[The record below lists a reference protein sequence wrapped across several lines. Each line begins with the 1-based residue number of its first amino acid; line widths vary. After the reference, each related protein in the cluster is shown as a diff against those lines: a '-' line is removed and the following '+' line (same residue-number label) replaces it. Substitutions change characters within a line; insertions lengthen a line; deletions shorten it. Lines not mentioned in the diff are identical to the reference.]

1 MSTTAGTVDIVG
13 LAKELATLNY
23 KVGSRIPI
31 AQDSNLMGLF
41 SAHTKASDVARLYV
55 DSKGVKDVQALLQGY
70 YLYLCALEYPN
81 FLSLAIGSDVFPCK
95 VGKAKDYDAYDTLE
109 QLETAVS
116 KDQYRPSMT
125 SIYKDVDQGSNTNHF
140 VATDGFRMYLMPD
153 TLPLSE
159 SRDKGYYQFIGD
171 TLTDRS
177 LDEKYPPFKNVIP
190 SLDLC
195 DSIGQFTASELVA
208 LQAKVKCYIDIC
220 KVIDK
225 YDSWSELVTYFDDLI
240 GQCEDLRRNSES
252 IKGYEIGLTYVS
264 IRSIC
269 YNPKYLLCALNYL
282 VRYVSSTKS
291 ERIAWYVDKNNPK
304 TRATLFFGNDTLPAV
319 LLMPVK
325 ASNCVIADVETGVFE
340 TM

>member
-1 MSTTAGTVDIVG
+1 MGTTVGTIDIVG
-13 LAKELATLNY
+13 LAKELATFNY

-31 AQDSNLMGLF
+31 LEDTNLMHLF
-41 SAHTKASDVARLYV
+41 SADTKAYDVARLYV
-55 DSKGVKDVQALLQGY
+55 ASKGVKDVQALLQGY
-70 YLYLCALEYPN
+70 FLYLCALEFPN
-81 FLSLAIGSDVFPCK
+81 FLSIAIGSDVFPCK
-95 VGKAKDYDAYDTLE
+95 VGKPKDYDAFDTLE

-125 SIYKDVDQGSNTNHF
+125 SIYKDVNLDSNTNHY
-140 VATDGFRMYLMPD
+140 VATDGFRMYIMRD

-159 SRDKGYYQFIGD
+159 SRPTGYYQFIGD
-171 TLTDRS
+171 TLTDRN
-177 LDEKYPPFKNVIP
+177 LDEKYPPYKNVIP

-208 LQAKVKCYIDIC
+208 LQARVKAYIDIC

-225 YDSWSELVTYFDDLI
+225 YKSWSGLVAYFDDLI
-240 GQCEDLRRNSES
+240 EQREDIKCNSES
-252 IKGYEIGLTYVS
+252 IKGYEIGLTYLA

-282 VRYVSSTKS
+282 VRYVSSTQS
-291 ERIAWYVDKNNPK
+291 ERITWYVDKNSPK
-304 TRATLFFGNDTLPAV
+304 LRATLFFGNDTLPAV
-319 LLMPVK
+319 LLMPVR
-325 ASNCVIADVETGVFE
+325 ASNCVIADIESGVFE